1 MQIINA
7 NKTHLHC
14 RQSANR
20 SAGVLSKTLSLE
32 GPAILVRV
40 ATLDRTEDIFI
51 NFPTL

>member
-20 SAGVLSKTLSLE
+20 SAGIL
-32 GPAILVRV
+32 PAILVRV